1 MRLFEIEQPTE
12 TPEKQYSDRAQTQA
26 LAKNLEKAF
35 PGAKIKAE
43 KKAVSP
49 VSYVR
54 IIGSDI
60 DTVTEFF
67 KRQGLQSLPLTAE
80 QLNVTGKYQNSM
92 LSYDAGGVIY
102 TIVVASSGRSSPE
115 DKDKISVS
123 IKELTPVELGLAGKK
138 YNKDQLVTA
147 TRTAVENK
155 FKNRP
160 DLRDVL
166 LSLVDVALGNIGA
179 LPPELNDKLSPRS
192 RAQIGVDFGE
202 VLAPIM
208 LMDDNDVAEFPSEGN
223 AKLID
228 VYLGNKG
235 YSVKS
240 LTGSGT
246 SFRSISDL
254 MDRYEA
260 SIVDD
265 DEKQELFKLFKAFH
279 PSAGGKNVDK
289 LIRGAQ
295 FLHIPEYQKL
305 LDITGQSEIG
315 DYSQL
320 QSAIKD
326 TITVGKKVMDYPEFL
341 RTFYP
346 MMTAGGW
353 RTPVGLPQ
361 DGPYYLGQKDTPPK
375 EKTAGAPSYRANPV
389 KAASDIITYSLG
401 VGLLNSVNQGPNN
414 DKYDQMMTD
423 IVTKSPVYLG
433 KIDLNNQGQLVATTR
448 PFSDLK
454 FRFQYH
460 APSHLPG
467 NNLPGFMIVY

>member
-1 MRLFEIEQPTE
+1 MRLFEIEQP
-12 TPEKQYSDRAQTQA
+12 PEKQYSDRNQTQM
-26 LAKNLEKAF
+26 LAKNLEKVF
-35 PGAKIKAE
+35 PNAKIKAE

-49 VSYVR
+49 VNYVR
-54 IIGSDI
+54 IIGSDV
-60 DTVTEFF
+60 DEVTEFF
-67 KRQGLQSLPLTAE
+67 QKQGLQSLPLTAE
-80 QLNVTGKYQNSM
+80 QRNVTGKYQNST

-102 TIVVASSGRSSPE
+102 TIVVASSGRGSAPE
-115 DKDKISVS
+115 DKDKIAVS
-123 IKELTPVELGLAGKK
+123 IKELTPVELGLAGRK
-138 YNKDQLVTA
+138 YNKDQLVSA
-147 TRTAVENK
+147 TRAAVESK
-155 FKNRP
+155 FKNRT

-166 LSLVDVALGNIGA
+166 LALIEVALGNIPA

-192 RAQIGVDFGE
+192 RAQISVDFGE

-208 LMDDNDVAEFPSEGN
+208 LMDGNDVAEFPSEGN

-228 VYLGNKG
+228 VYLGNRG

-254 MDRYEA
+254 MDRYEQ

-265 DEKQELFKLFKAFH
+265 DEKTELFKLFKAFH

-305 LDITGQSEIG
+305 LDITGREKID
-315 DYSQL
+315 DYNEL

-326 TITVGKKVMDYPEFL
+326 TITVGSKVMDYPEFL

-361 DGPYYLGQKDTPPK
+361 DGPYYLGQKDTPPR
-375 EKTAGAPSYRANPV
+375 EKTAGAPSYRANPI
-389 KAASDIITYSLG
+389 KSATDIITYSLG

-414 DKYDQMMTD
+414 KKYDQMMTD

-448 PFSDLK
+448 PFSELK

-467 NNLPGFMIVY
+467 NNLPGFMIIY